1 MTVPNDVL
9 TIWLPIAVM
18 ALLAILGLLRGVGRE
33 LVVAAAITLGAL
45 IVQQWAAIWAGG
57 IKDAFIGTNLG
68 SAQFSLGL
76 VVLLAVTLFVGYILG
91 GRLVDRPTSASMRL
105 LGGILG
111 AMNGAAIAGWA
122 LRYAY
127 VGLDSSQ
134 PSSPIYQNSISQGFM
149 IWAGW
154 FPVVLALL
162 GTLYALFSPL
172 RRARAAVER
181 PSAASDWRPT
191 PAPTA
196 PASDTR
202 TLPPVSTG
210 AATVALPVSAVSATR
225 SDVQRDDQAATDP
238 VPMWDKARAAMPEE
252 RIAEPVSLQSGSP
265 ASSPEA
271 SWLGGQEPVSGATA
285 APNTTALPIS
295 DGNEDLTS
303 PSYSK
308 ASSEESVC
316 SNCGSALLP
325 GATFCTNC
333 GTRASQ

>member
-1 MTVPNDVL
+1 MTVPNEVL
-9 TIWLPIAVM
+9 TIWLPVAVT
-18 ALLAILGLLRGVGRE
+18 ALLAILGLLRGVRRE

-57 IKDAFIGTNLG
+57 IKDAFIGTDLG

-76 VVLLAVTLFVGYILG
+76 LVIGTVTLFVGYMLG
-91 GRLVDRPTSASMRL
+91 GSLADRPTSAGTRL
-105 LGGILG
+105 LGGVLG
-111 AMNGAAIAGWA
+111 ALNGAALAGWV

-127 VGLDSSQ
+127 VSLDSSQ

-154 FPVVLALL
+154 FPVALALL
-162 GTLYALFSPL
+162 GTLYALLSPL

-181 PSAASDWRPT
+181 PSAASDWTPT
-191 PAPTA
+191 PPPTT
-196 PASDTR
+196 SDTH
-202 TLPPVSTG
+202 TLPVSTG

-225 SDVQRDDQAATDP
+225 LDAQTDVQVATEP
-238 VPMWDKARAAMPEE
+238 VPIWDRPRAAIPEE
-252 RIAEPVSLQSGSP
+252 RVAEPASLQSGSS

-285 APNTTALPIS
+285 APGTTAPPIS
-295 DGNEDLTS
+295 DSNEDLS
-303 PSYSK
+303 PLSSSE
-308 ASSEESVC
+308 ASGEESVC
-316 SNCGSALLP
+316 SNCGLAMLP

-333 GTRASQ
+333 GTRAG